1 MWERLF
7 CISSRAQRNFLV
19 TIFIHARLK
28 RKKLNRKKMEAKR
41 LTRSYNGVI
50 AGVCGG
56 LGNYFNLD
64 PVLVRA
70 IFLLLFL
77 VGGGGLLL
85 YIILW
90 IAVPRDG
97 NYYTPYQDVNPPGN
111 PGAGHEENK
120 TSATMPNNETSATS
134 SNNNMTA
141 YILGI
146 AFILFG
152 VMFLLHKL
160 FYIGLSRLW
169 PVSLIIVGLILIF
182 AYSYNHKKIQS

>member
-1 MWERLF
+1 
-7 CISSRAQRNFLV
+7 
-19 TIFIHARLK
+19 
-28 RKKLNRKKMEAKR
+28 MEAKR

-56 LGNYFNLD
+56 LGKYFNLD

-90 IAVPRDG
+90 IAVPRDPY
-97 NYYTPYQDVNPPGN
+97 YYTPYQDVNPPGN
-111 PGAGHEENK
+111 PSGNPGFTYEEKK
-120 TSATMPNNETSATS
+120 TSATAADGKTSTS
-134 SNNNMTA
+134 TSGNNMTA

-152 VMFLLHKL
+152 MMFLLHTL

-169 PVSLIIVGLILIF
+169 PISLILVGLILIF
-182 AYSYNHKKIQS
+182 AYSFNHKKVQS

>member
-1 MWERLF
+1 
-7 CISSRAQRNFLV
+7 
-19 TIFIHARLK
+19 
-28 RKKLNRKKMEAKR
+28 MEAKR

-90 IAVPRDG
+90 IAVPRDPH
-97 NYYTPYQDVNPPGN
+97 YYTPYQDVNPPDN
-111 PGAGHEENK
+111 PDFAHKETKASAPMSDNK
-120 TSATMPNNETSATS
+120 TSTTS
-134 SNNNMTA
+134 SNNMTA

-152 VMFLLHKL
+152 MMFLLHKL

-169 PVSLIIVGLILIF
+169 PVSLILVGLILIF
-182 AYSYNHKKIQS
+182 AYSYNHKKVQS